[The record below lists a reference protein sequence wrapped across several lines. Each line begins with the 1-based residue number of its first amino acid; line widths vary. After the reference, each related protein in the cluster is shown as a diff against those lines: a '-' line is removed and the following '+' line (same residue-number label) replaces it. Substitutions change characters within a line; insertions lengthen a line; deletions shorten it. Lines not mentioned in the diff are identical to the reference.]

1 MAKSSL
7 EKAIE
12 KQQREAKKMA
22 DQEARRQRASA
33 IVNGQPQIGG
43 MRIMDQAAEEVF
55 KAVLSCYDGNE
66 KRYVHSNCDVIPE
79 AHQNSLLLEFEKLTT
94 SSLRDES
101 CCSNCSFVIWGG
113 VSFTL
118 RSSSSSDT
126 FFSIF
131 PTCST
136 NALVDSSSRLTCS
149 SEYAN

>member
-79 AHQNSLLLEFEKLTT
+79 AHQNSLLLEFEKLTMYGVIASPRVWIDAMWEAT
-94 SSLRDES
+94 LTPKALRILKIKIELS
-101 CCSNCSFVIWGG
+101 KKRRIK
-113 VSFTL
+113 
-118 RSSSSSDT
+118 
-126 FFSIF
+126 FFK
-131 PTCST
+131 
-136 NALVDSSSRLTCS
+136 L
-149 SEYAN
+149 

>member
-55 KAVLSCYDGNE
+55 TAVLNCYDGNE
-66 KRYVHSNCDVIPE
+66 KTSFPKSSYPRRRFP
-79 AHQNSLLLEFEKLTT
+79 SLH
-94 SSLRDES
+94 
-101 CCSNCSFVIWGG
+101 
-113 VSFTL
+113 
-118 RSSSSSDT
+118 
-126 FFSIF
+126 
-131 PTCST
+131 
-136 NALVDSSSRLTCS
+136 
-149 SEYAN
+149 